1 MHALLKVT
9 KFRRSLQMK
18 KVGEVLEKWN
28 GSATPKSAW
37 KKQNSKTKENDCIKQ
52 QIYGTKEFIVFF

>member
-1 MHALLKVT
+1 
-9 KFRRSLQMK
+9 MK